1 MVGATMGRAAPTRPA
16 DGPAKLS
23 RILFQRRIVLAMIPL
38 TLVVGVAVTISRSD
52 ASTVV
57 PELLG
62 VPVDPKVD
70 TLRLRLETAGL
81 VLDDVSVAPCPRF
94 DIPGGSLERVPGTII
109 DQHPVAGERVAASTA
124 VDVTICLPDRGSP

>member
-62 VPVDPKVD
+62 VPVDPNVD

-81 VLDDVSVAPCPRF
+81 ILDDVSVAPCPRF